1 MEKSLTS
8 SLYSK
13 SVPKKPVDTL
23 ETRLQKLE
31 SLQKLSEDLE
41 LLSRQEKTLK
51 SSRTELFLKDLENR
65 ASVLEEKG
73 LQRLVEIDHEC
84 ELHTIHLQQTEEIN
98 SLKADLEEVSFN
110 IANDDRINIMTEEW
124 QEKLFAMCESLENI
138 NRRIEKLSVLQLNQ
152 EVQYLHKG
160 VAEERIR
167 KEQEKVKLELL
178 QEQIEIVAG
187 RVLGIDSLN
196 TENEQEIFL
205 QTIFG
210 AKDER
215 Q

>member
-13 SVPKKPVDTL
+13 SVPKKPVNSL
-23 ETRLQKLE
+23 ETRVQKIE

-41 LLSRQEKTLK
+41 LLSRQEKTFK
-51 SSRTELFLKDLENR
+51 SSRTELLLKDFENR
-65 ASVLEEKG
+65 ACILEEKE
-73 LQRLVEIDHEC
+73 LQRLVDIGHEC
-84 ELHTIHLQQTEEIN
+84 ELHTIHLHQTDEIN

-138 NRRIEKLSVLQLNQ
+138 SKRIEKLSVLQLNQ

-160 VAEERIR
+160 VTEERIR
-167 KEQEKVKLELL
+167 KEQEKVKLELV

-187 RVLGIDSLN
+187 RVLGVDSVN

-205 QTIFG
+205 QSICG
-210 AKDER
+210 VKDDR
-215 Q
+215 